1 MKFQLLDSAECPF
14 SLKSSKDSGSL
25 IVACFCTH
33 KKHGKCISTIGQL
46 QQRRSLHDSKHPM
59 CNKRE
64 KRGIQLEK
72 SSSGGRD
79 FVLEN
84 PSKAK
89 HTDTVISKHTKLS
102 SDMHYGG
109 FSNTSEL
116 GSPTHI
122 LLYTSFPQ
130 AQTWKLGNLC
140 AQRKFPAICLPY
152 YLNF

>member
-1 MKFQLLDSAECPF
+1 MGNAFPQLDSY
-14 SLKSSKDSGSL
+14 SKGEAYMILS
-25 IVACFCTH
+25 IQCAT
-33 KKHGKCISTIGQL
+33 
-46 QQRRSLHDSKHPM
+46 
-59 CNKRE
+59 RE
-64 KRGIQLEK
+64 RGIQLEK

-152 YLNF
+152 YLNL